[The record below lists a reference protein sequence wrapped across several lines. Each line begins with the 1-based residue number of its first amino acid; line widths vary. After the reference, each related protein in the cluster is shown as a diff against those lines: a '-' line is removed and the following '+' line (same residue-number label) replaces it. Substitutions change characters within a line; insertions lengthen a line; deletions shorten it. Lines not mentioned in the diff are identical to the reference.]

1 MNTFA
6 RHNNARA
13 DGFRQPAEWTSHEAC
28 WVAWPSDAELWPTL
42 DSVQRSFATM
52 CRAIGAAAN
61 GRSGERLEVLVRD
74 DAARMSA
81 ERALSG
87 LDVRFHIASFG
98 DIWMRDIAPVFL
110 TSAKGELASVR
121 YVFNGWGSKY
131 VYPGDELIGARVQ
144 EIVALPSYASDLV
157 CEGGALECDGA
168 GLCMTTREVAL
179 NPNRNPGRS
188 ERDVERALIESLGAE
203 RVVWVDRGL
212 LNDHTDGHIDNTAR
226 FIGAGRVLCMKP
238 ADASDPNAVA
248 LREIEQTLTAARL
261 DVTTITSPG
270 LVLGREGKPLPASY
284 LNFYIANA
292 SVVVPT
298 FDSPHDDTALAA
310 LQVLF
315 PGRTVRGVPAKVLLE
330 EGGTVHCITQQ
341 QPAVQPVQIGD

>member
-1 MNTFA
+1 
-6 RHNNARA
+6 
-13 DGFRQPAEWTSHEAC
+13 
-28 WVAWPSDAELWPTL
+28 VAWPSDVELWPTL
-42 DSVQRSFATM
+42 DRVQSSFVTM
-52 CRAIGAAAN
+52 CRAIGSPAN

-74 DAARMSA
+74 EAARASA
-81 ERALSG
+81 ERALAG
-87 LDVRFHIASFG
+87 LDLRFHIAAFG

-110 TSAKGELASVR
+110 TNAKGALASVR
-121 YVFNGWGSKY
+121 FVFNGWGGKY

-144 EIVALPSYASDLV
+144 EIVGLPSYASDLV

-179 NPNRNPGRS
+179 NANRNPGLT
-188 ERDVERALIESLGAE
+188 ELEVERALIEALGAE

-238 ADASDPNAVA
+238 ADDSDPNADA
-248 LREIEQTLTAARL
+248 LREIEQTLRSARL
-261 DVTTITSPG
+261 DVATITSPG

-298 FDSPHDDTALAA
+298 FDSPHDDTALTS
-310 LQVLF
+310 LQALF

-341 QPAVQPVQIGD
+341 QPAAAAVQNGE

>member
-1 MNTFA
+1 MIKT
-6 RHNNARA
+6 ARA
-13 DGFRQPAEWTSHEAC
+13 AGFRQPAEWTEHAAC
-28 WVAWPSDAELWPTL
+28 WVAWPSDAELWPAL
-42 DSVQRSFATM
+42 ASVQSSFATM
-52 CRAIGAAAN
+52 CRAIGSATN

-74 DAARMSA
+74 DAARATA
-81 ERALSG
+81 EQALAG
-87 LDVRFHIASFG
+87 LDARFHVAAFG

-110 TSAKGELASVR
+110 TNAKGELASVR
-121 YVFNGWGSKY
+121 FVFNGWGGKY
-131 VYPGDELIGARVQ
+131 VYPGDELIGERVQ
-144 EIVALPSYASDLV
+144 TLLGLPSFATDLV

-188 ERDVERALIESLGAE
+188 ELEVERALLEALGAD

-226 FIGAGRVLCMKP
+226 FVGAGRVLCMTP
-238 ADASDPNAVA
+238 ADASDPNAAA
-248 LREIEQTLTAARL
+248 LREIERTLNAARL

-270 LVLGREGKPLPASY
+270 LVLGRDGKPLPASY

-298 FDSPHDDTALAA
+298 FGSPHDDTALAS
-310 LQVLF
+310 LQALF
-315 PGRTVRGVPAKVLLE
+315 PARTVRGVPAKVLLE

-341 QPAVQPVQIGD
+341 QPAVQALQIGA

>member
-1 MNTFA
+1 
-6 RHNNARA
+6 
-13 DGFRQPAEWTSHEAC
+13 
-28 WVAWPSDAELWPTL
+28 VAWPSDAELWPTL
-42 DSVQRSFATM
+42 DSVQRSFAAM
-52 CRAIGAAAN
+52 CRAIGSAAN
-61 GRSGERLEVLVRD
+61 GKSGERLEVLVRD
-74 DAARMSA
+74 AAARTSA
-81 ERALSG
+81 ERALAG
-87 LDVRFHIASFG
+87 LDARFHSAAFG

-110 TSAKGELASVR
+110 TNAKGELASVR
-121 YVFNGWGSKY
+121 FVFNGWGGKY
-131 VYPGDELIGARVQ
+131 VYPGDELIGERVQ
-144 EIVALPSYASDLV
+144 ELLGLPSFATDLV

-179 NPNRNPGRS
+179 NPNRNPGRT
-188 ERDVERALIESLGAE
+188 ELEVERVLLEALGAE

-226 FIGAGRVLCMKP
+226 FIGTGRVLCMKP
-238 ADASDPNAVA
+238 ADASDPNAAA
-248 LREIEQTLTAARL
+248 LREIERTLSAAQL
-261 DVTTITSPG
+261 EVTTITSPG

-310 LQVLF
+310 LQALF
-315 PGRTVRGVPAKVLLE
+315 PGREVLGVPAKVLLE

-341 QPAVQPVQIGD
+341 QPAQQAPQSGE